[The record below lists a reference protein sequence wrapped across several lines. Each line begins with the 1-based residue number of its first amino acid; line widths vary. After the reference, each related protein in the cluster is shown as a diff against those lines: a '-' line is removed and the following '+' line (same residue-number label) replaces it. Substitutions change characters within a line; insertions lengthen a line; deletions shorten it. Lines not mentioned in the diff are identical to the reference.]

1 MKTQRL
7 SLTKKNVIFAY
18 ASITPTIAYLGLVVG
33 YPMFYL
39 LWIAL
44 NKVTWQTGK
53 LMFEW
58 AGVENFKIIL
68 NDVYFLEALKHT
80 IYIVIISVPISFILA
95 LVVAICLNR
104 IRFGRNIL
112 RTGLLLPWMIAPAL
126 ASTMWRWLYHDQF
139 GILNYVL
146 YCLGIIKQ
154 PVLWLANPEIAINS
168 IVICDVWQY
177 TPFCMI
183 ILFAGLQDV
192 PEELY
197 DASKVDGA
205 NSFEVFRY
213 ITLPCLKSHIVFVL
227 LIRTVFTLR
236 IFDFIFTL
244 TRGGPAR
251 STEVLATYIYKLGF
265 QFMKYDYSSAVSI
278 ILLLITI
285 IAIFG
290 YMIIFK
296 VGSEKF

>member
-7 SLTKKNVIFAY
+7 SLAKKNVIFAY
-18 ASITPTIAYLGLVVG
+18 AIITPTIAYLGLVVG

-44 NKVTWQTGK
+44 NKVTWQPGK

-68 NDVYFLEALKHT
+68 NDVYFWEALKHT
-80 IYIVIISVPISFILA
+80 IYIVIISVPISFVLA
-95 LVVAICLNR
+95 LLIAVCLNK
-104 IRFGRNIL
+104 IRFSGNIL

-126 ASTMWRWLYHDQF
+126 ASTMWRWLYNDQF
-139 GILNYVL
+139 GILNYIL
-146 YCLGIIKQ
+146 YYFGIVKQ
-154 PVLWLANPEIAINS
+154 PVLWLANPKIAINS

-205 NSFEVFRY
+205 NSFEIFRY
-213 ITLPCLKSHIVFVL
+213 ITLPYLKSHITFVF

-236 IFDFIFTL
+236 IFDFVFTL
-244 TRGGPAR
+244 TKGGPAR
-251 STEVLATYIYKLGF
+251 STEVLTTYIYKLGF

-296 VGSEKF
+296 VGSTKF